1 MEEPTSTEETPQQII
16 EYDRDGRPILPEAD
30 SPTSENQ

>member
-16 EYDRDGRPILPEAD
+16 KYDRDGRPILPEGGD
-30 SPTSENQ
+30 E

>member
-16 EYDRDGRPILPEAD
+16 EYDRDGNPILPEAD
-30 SPTSENQ
+30 TTSEN